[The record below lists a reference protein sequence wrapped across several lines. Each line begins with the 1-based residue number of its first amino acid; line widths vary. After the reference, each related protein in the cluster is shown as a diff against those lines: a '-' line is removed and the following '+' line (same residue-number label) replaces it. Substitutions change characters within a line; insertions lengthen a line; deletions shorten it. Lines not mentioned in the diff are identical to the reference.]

1 MDSNNPFYLLELPVQ
16 KWVYKQRWSDL
27 RDIQKDAIPII
38 LQQKSD
44 VIISAST
51 AAGKTEAAFLPACSA
66 IADQRSGIGILYISP
81 LKALINDQY
90 RRLESLCDLL
100 QFPLTPWHG
109 DIAQSIKRKCKL
121 NPAGILLIT
130 PESLEA
136 MIIRESGW
144 LASVS
149 NSLKY
154 IIIDEYHAFLGSER
168 GCQLQSLM
176 HRLEHLR
183 QKDGFIP
190 RIALSA
196 TLGDMEQV
204 RTSLRPRAQIPCEL
218 IQGKTSHGRLGLQV
232 RGYYDL
238 KPSVLKSKKTE
249 NHTVTS
255 FGNEQIAQDLY
266 KILRGDSHLIFANS
280 REKTEKFSVL
290 LADICKKNIVPNEF
304 FPHHGS
310 LSKELRSELE
320 TRLQKEHLP
329 TTAICTMTLELGI
342 DIGKVNSVAQVTAP
356 HSVASLRQRLGRSGR
371 RDNAAILRMF
381 ILENELEPHSHL
393 CDLLRLQ
400 LLQSIAMVRLLMKK
414 WYEPADTKQLHLST
428 LMHQILSVI
437 AQWGGVR
444 VEQLWTLLCATGP
457 FTQVSITCFKQLL
470 RQMGEEKLIF
480 QLNDGQLVLG
490 ENGERVTGHYSF
502 YAVFNTPEEYRVEH
516 DGKTLGSLPIE
527 YPVVVDQNIIFGGRR
542 WKVSQVDSEKKVI
555 RVSKA
560 KGGEPPLFFGSG
572 LYVHNEVRQE
582 MFRIYSNGEYQ
593 IAKGNTRIDY
603 LDSQAKKLFQEGRE
617 FFKNSGLDK
626 SPFFAHNDTLYVL
639 PWLGDKI
646 ANTLFTIL
654 AGQGFR
660 VTNSSGIIEIQ
671 GTSVKEIFSVFKG
684 ILETPQRSAEKLA
697 KLVVEKKTEK
707 FDQFLSEELLCETY
721 AAKVFDINGTYQWM
735 RQAVADDMPAKHT

>member
-1 MDSNNPFYLLELPVQ
+1 MDSNNPFYCLELPVQ
-16 KWVYKQRWSDL
+16 KWVYKQQWNDL

-66 IADQRSGIGILYISP
+66 IADQRKGIGILYISP

-100 QFPLTPWHG
+100 QLPLTPWHG
-109 DIAQSIKRKCKL
+109 DITQSIKRKCKL

-136 MIIRESGW
+136 MMIRESGW

-176 HRLEHLR
+176 HRLEQLR

-196 TLGDMEQV
+196 TLGNMEQV

-218 IQGKTSHGRLGLQV
+218 IQGKTSHGCLGLQV

-238 KPSVLKSKKTE
+238 KPSVLKNKKTE
-249 NHTVTS
+249 NHTVKST
-255 FGNEQIAQDLY
+255 GDERIAQDLY
-266 KILRGDSHLIFANS
+266 KILRGDSHLVFANS
-280 REKTEKFSVL
+280 RGRTEKFSAL
-290 LADICKKNIVPNEF
+290 LTDICKKNIVPNEF

-310 LSKELRSELE
+310 LSKELRTELE
-320 TRLQKEHLP
+320 RRLQKEHLP

-371 RDNAAILRMF
+371 RDNSAILRMF
-381 ILENELEPHSHL
+381 ILENELDRNSHL
-393 CDLLRLQ
+393 SDLLRLQ
-400 LLQSIAMVRLLMKK
+400 LLQSIAIVRLLLKK
-414 WYEPADTKQLHLST
+414 WYEPANTRQLHLST
-428 LMHQILSVI
+428 LLHQILSVI
-437 AQWGGVR
+437 TQWGGVR
-444 VEQLWTLLCATGP
+444 VEQLWHLLCVTGP
-457 FTQVSITCFKQLL
+457 FSHVSIDCFKRLL
-470 RQMGEEKLIF
+470 RQMGEEKLLF
-480 QLNDGQLVLG
+480 QLTDGQLVLG
-490 ENGERVTGHYSF
+490 ENGERLTGHYSF

-527 YPVVVDQNIIFGGRR
+527 YPVVIDQNIIFGGRR
-542 WKVSQVDSEKKVI
+542 WRVSQVDSEKKVI

-560 KGGEPPLFFGSG
+560 KGGQPPLFSG
-572 LYVHNEVRQE
+572 GGMYIHDEVRKE
-582 MFRIYSNGEYQ
+582 MFKIYSNGEYQ

-603 LDSQAKKLFQEGRE
+603 LDSKAKKLFQEGRE

-626 SPFFAHNDTLYVL
+626 SPFFAHGDTLYVL

-654 AGQGFR
+654 VGQGFR

-671 GTSVKEIFSVFKG
+671 GTNIKEISSVFNE
-684 ILETPQRSAEKLA
+684 ILEAPQQDAEKLA
-697 KLVVEKKTEK
+697 KLVVEKRTEK

-721 AAKVFDINGTYQWM
+721 AAKVFDMDGAYQWM
-735 RQAVADDMPAKHT
+735 RQVVADDVQTNT

>member
-1 MDSNNPFYLLELPVQ
+1 MDPKNPFYLLAPLVQ

-27 RDIQKDAIPII
+27 RDIQKAAIPVV

-66 IADQRSGIGILYISP
+66 IANQRTGIGILYISP

-100 QFPLTPWHG
+100 QLPLTPWHG
-109 DIAQSIKRKCKL
+109 DIAQSIKRKCKVK
-121 NPAGILLIT
+121 PAGILLIT

-136 MIIRESGW
+136 LMVRESGW
-144 LASVS
+144 LALLAD
-149 NSLKY
+149 SLQY

-204 RTSLRPRAQIPCEL
+204 RRSLRPPYAQIRNEL
-218 IQGKTSHGRLGLQV
+218 IQSNKNHGRVRLQI
-232 RGYYDL
+232 RGYYE
-238 KPSVLKSKKTE
+238 PSRIEKNNKE
-249 NHTVTS
+249 NKNNNITPP
-255 FGNEQIAQDLY
+255 GDKEIAHELY
-266 KILRGDSHLIFANS
+266 TLLRGDSHLIFANS
-280 REKTEKFSVL
+280 RGRTERFAAL

-310 LSKELRSELE
+310 LSKELRTELE
-320 TRLQKEHLP
+320 RRLQKEHLP

-371 RDNAAILRMF
+371 RDNTAVLRMF
-381 ILENELEPHSHL
+381 ILEKEVEKNSHMS
-393 CDLLRLQ
+393 DLLRLQ
-400 LLQSIAMVRLLMKK
+400 LLQSIAIIRLLLKK
-414 WYEPADTKQLHLST
+414 WYEPANITQLHLST
-428 LMHQILSVI
+428 LVHQILSVI

-444 VEQLWTLLCATGP
+444 VEQLWHLFCVTGS
-457 FTQVSITCFKQLL
+457 FYQVSIDCFKRLL
-470 RQMGEEKLIF
+470 RQMGKEKLLF

-490 ENGERVTGHYSF
+490 ENGERLTGHYSF
-502 YAVFNTPEEYRVEH
+502 YAVFNTPEEYRIEYK
-516 DGKTLGSLPIE
+516 GKTLGSFPIE
-527 YPVVVDQNIIFGGRR
+527 YPVVVDQNIIFGGKR
-542 WKVSQVDSEKKVI
+542 WRVSQVDSEKKVI

-560 KGGEPPLFFGSG
+560 KGGQPPLFSG
-572 LYVHNEVRQE
+572 VGIYIHDKVRKE
-582 MFRIYSNGEYQ
+582 MFEIYSNGEYQ
-593 IAKGNTRIDY
+593 IVKGDSRIDY
-603 LDSQAKKLFQEGRE
+603 LDSKAKKLFQEGRD
-617 FFKNSGLDK
+617 FFKNAGLDK
-626 SPFFAHNDTLYVL
+626 SPFFAHGDTIYIL

-646 ANTLFTIL
+646 VNTLATML
-654 AGQGFR
+654 VGQGFR
-660 VTNSSGIIEIQ
+660 VTNSSGILEIQ
-671 GTSVKEIFSVFKG
+671 GTSINEICSVFNR
-684 ILETPQRSAEKLA
+684 ILTSPQQTPEKLA
-697 KLVVEKKTEK
+697 RCVPEKKTEK
-707 FDQFLSEELLCETY
+707 FDQFLSEQLLCETY
-721 AAKVFDINGTYQWM
+721 AAKAFDIDGAYQWM
-735 RQAVADDMPAKHT
+735 RQVLA